1 MSTPHPEA
9 LPLHL
14 ADTPG
19 YPLARTVEMP
29 GTVGYPTGSLSI
41 RFGALQVQAEGL
53 PEPVAG
59 QEDTY
64 RIPALVLT
72 GRYALDARPD
82 EIRDVDTA
90 GNLRP
95 LSEEARQPTL
105 PAASRAAAPHDPP
118 DPDTL
123 QKWRD
128 RADAHRDKLMQSEN
142 GQQLLITYGKHNE
155 SYYDAFDDPDD
166 TYGLRQ
172 LWKAEGVTRRMSEQT
187 YDTTNPESVLPESGL
202 SAQPAINDWH
212 DSQTGVAYNAHA
224 FKQHSNLANTLAYMA
239 DDATDEVKKQQYTDA
254 ALASFDFAKV
264 VGTTGNTGKDTEPMS
279 QSAVYTA
286 IDDHTGELPTT
297 TEEELARHKA
307 LADGTYT
314 LTEEDEPEDWL
325 PLSTEQRT
333 HIREFGKNAY
343 RLKAQRRPAATDTLH
358 LGACSARL
366 EDIRITVDPARDDAT
381 VTLPSLAL
389 SIEDESWQG
398 TVAEVARERLRTM
411 LFVQELLRDAIAE
424 TLRHAVL
431 TRIAGYALPQVGRS

>member
-1 MSTPHPEA
+1 MSTPHPEPR
-9 LPLHL
+9 PLHL

-41 RFGALQVQAEGL
+41 RLGALQLRAEGL

-59 QEDTY
+59 EEGTY

-95 LSEEARQPTL
+95 LSEEAQRPTL
-105 PAASRAAAPHDPP
+105 PAASRAAVPHDPP

-128 RADAHRDKLMQSEN
+128 RADAHRDKLMRSEN
-142 GQQLLITYGKHNE
+142 GQQLLIKYGQHNE

-172 LWKAEGVTRRMSEQT
+172 LWRDQGVTRRASEQT
-187 YDTTNPESVLPESGL
+187 YTTTNPGPALTP
-202 SAQPAINDWH
+202 QPAVNDWS
-212 DSQTGVAYNAHA
+212 DSQTGATYNGHA
-224 FKQHSNLANTLAYMA
+224 FRQQNNLATTLGFMA
-239 DDATDEVKKQQYTDA
+239 EDTTDEVKKKKYTDA
-254 ALASFDFAKV
+254 ALEAVNFAKV
-264 VGTTGNTGKDTEPMS
+264 VGTTGNTDKDTEPMS

-286 IDDHTGELPTT
+286 IDAHTGELPTT
-297 TEEELARHKA
+297 TEEEFARHMA
-307 LADGTYT
+307 LAGGTYA
-314 LTEEDEPEDWL
+314 LTEADEPEGWL
-325 PLSTEQRT
+325 TLSPEMRA
-333 HIREFGKNAY
+333 HIRDFGKNAY

-358 LGACSARL
+358 HGACSARL
-366 EDIRITVDPARDDAT
+366 EGARVTVDPERGDVT
-381 VTLPSLAL
+381 VTLPALAL
-389 SIEDESWQG
+389 SIEDEDWQG
-398 TVAEVARERLRTM
+398 AAGEVARERLRTM
-411 LFVQELLRDAIAE
+411 RFVQELLRDAISE
-424 TLRHAVL
+424 TVRHAVL
-431 TRIAGYALPQVGRS
+431 TRIEGYAPPQDGRS